1 MSTLIVFGALALLII
16 LILSKVPI
24 AFSLGLTGVAGLLAL
39 HGVRDADSYVSSIPF
54 TSMASVSLAVV
65 PMFIMMGMLAS
76 SAGLPESIFRLANK
90 VLRRVPGGLGI
101 ATIFAG
107 AGFAAVTGSSI
118 ASAATMGK
126 LSIGEMLKF
135 GYSKQFSAGVVA
147 TAGTLGVLIP
157 PSVILVFYGIV
168 TGESIGSLLLAGI
181 IPGLL
186 SAVVFAGSILIRAK
200 VSPAS
205 IYATQ
210 QSVPVATSVS
220 SGTPA
225 IKEVDDG
232 SRATPG
238 GESSTE
244 SAAETITPWDMTRHT
259 SWLIL
264 IFAVVIGG
272 IYSGL
277 FTATESGAIGAVL
290 LCLVLLLEKARYGI
304 KGIAGAFAEALKGTA
319 STSAMMLAIVVGATF
334 FSTFLVASGV
344 TDQFVSWMVSL
355 PIAPT
360 LLMALLIMI
369 LVALGT
375 ILETLSLILITM
387 PLIYPV
393 AIGLGFDGLW
403 LGIVAAKAIEIGLLT
418 PPVGMNVYVVA
429 GSHRKISVEDGFRG
443 VAPFIVIELLILAL
457 LFMFPEIVLF
467 LPHQSS

>member
-1 MSTLIVFGALALLII
+1 MSTLIVFGVLALLII
-16 LILSKVPI
+16 LILAKVPI

-39 HGVRDADSYVSSIPF
+39 QGVRGVDPYVTSIPY
-54 TSMASVSLAVV
+54 TSVGSVSLAVV

-76 SAGLPESIFRLANK
+76 SAGIPESIFRLANK

-168 TGESIGSLLLAGI
+168 TGESIGKLLLAGI
-181 IPGLL
+181 IPGVL
-186 SAVVFAGSILIRAK
+186 SAVVFAVSILIRAK
-200 VSPAS
+200 VAPAS
-205 IYATQ
+205 IYARQ
-210 QSVPVATSVS
+210 PSVPVTSMAS
-220 SGTPA
+220 SGASEVRGIGAGA
-225 IKEVDDG
+225 IN
-232 SRATPG
+232 
-238 GESSTE
+238 
-244 SAAETITPWDMTRHT
+244 SAAGEASEDGPMKTITPWDMARHT
-259 SWLIL
+259 FWLL
-264 IFAVVIGG
+264 MIFSVVIGG
-272 IYSGL
+272 IYSGI
-277 FTATESGAIGAVL
+277 FTATESGAVGAMI

-304 KGIAGAFAEALKGTA
+304 KGIASAFAEALKGTA

-344 TDQFVSWMVSL
+344 TSQFVSWMVSMPL
-355 PIAPT
+355 SPI
-360 LLMALLIMI
+360 LLMALLLVI

-393 AIGLGFDGLW
+393 ATGLGFDGIW

-429 GSHRKISVEDGFRG
+429 GTHKKISVEDGFRG
-443 VAPFIVIELLILAL
+443 VTPFILIEIFILAV
-457 LFMFPEIVLF
+457 LFAFPEIVLF
-467 LPHQSS
+467 LPNQST